1 MWDHDHRQ
9 HRFGLDKKLA
19 LEGQG
24 NFYSRRR
31 TPVRDSRLSYVVLV
45 DKDTNK
51 AIENIYHMTCHEK
64 LLMVVFLL
72 LFITECD
79 IEFVDPSKY
88 TPPDDGL
95 PMKNGI
101 EEDPYEKIVRGNL
114 QFLDKQKVFCNLGTH
129 SFFLYSPFFFSFF
142 DSNFCHTISQGGR

>member
-1 MWDHDHRQ
+1 
-9 HRFGLDKKLA
+9 
-19 LEGQG
+19 
-24 NFYSRRR
+24 
-31 TPVRDSRLSYVVLV
+31 
-45 DKDTNK
+45 
-51 AIENIYHMTCHEK
+51 MTCHEK

-114 QFLDKQKVFCNLGTH
+114 QFLDKQKVFCKLGT
-129 SFFLYSPFFFSFF
+129 FFFCIAILFPYSTRSFVIPLAQCAK
-142 DSNFCHTISQGGR
+142 NIKNNAMKTQV

>member
-1 MWDHDHRQ
+1 
-9 HRFGLDKKLA
+9 
-19 LEGQG
+19 
-24 NFYSRRR
+24 
-31 TPVRDSRLSYVVLV
+31 
-45 DKDTNK
+45 
-51 AIENIYHMTCHEK
+51 MTCHEK

-129 SFFLYSPFFFSFF
+129 SFFFCIAHFSFLF
-142 DSNFCHTISQGGR
+142 STRIFVIPLAREDVRNSMLV

>member
-1 MWDHDHRQ
+1 
-9 HRFGLDKKLA
+9 
-19 LEGQG
+19 
-24 NFYSRRR
+24 
-31 TPVRDSRLSYVVLV
+31 
-45 DKDTNK
+45 
-51 AIENIYHMTCHEK
+51 MTCHEK

-129 SFFLYSPFFFSFF
+129 SSFFFCIAHFSFLF
-142 DSNFCHTISQGGR
+142 STRIFVIPLAREDVRNSMLL

>member
-1 MWDHDHRQ
+1 
-9 HRFGLDKKLA
+9 
-19 LEGQG
+19 
-24 NFYSRRR
+24 
-31 TPVRDSRLSYVVLV
+31 
-45 DKDTNK
+45 
-51 AIENIYHMTCHEK
+51 MTCHEK

-129 SFFLYSPFFFSFF
+129 SSFFLYSPFFFSFF
-142 DSNFCHTISQGGR
+142 YSNFCHTISQGGRQEFDVGVAHEVSKNCPNQYWLADIQNNFTKNFSTTILSNKS